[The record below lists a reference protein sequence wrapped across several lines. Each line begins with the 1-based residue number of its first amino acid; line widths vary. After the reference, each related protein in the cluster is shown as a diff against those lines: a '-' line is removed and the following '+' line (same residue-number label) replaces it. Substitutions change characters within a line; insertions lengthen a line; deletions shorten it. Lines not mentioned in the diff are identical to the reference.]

1 MEAAPSNDAMLTARL
16 RVPEHVVYRDFDDE
30 TVVLNLDSGQYH
42 GLNPTAAAMLSA
54 VDGAETVGGAAK
66 PPRGGPGGGA
76 PPRGGGR
83 GGGGGGRGP
92 ATGAPPAGGNRL
104 YARHFGLAR

>member
-54 VDGAETVGGAAK
+54 VNGAESVGGAVEPLAAELGQ
-66 PPRGGPGGGA
+66 PAEVIERDLLELCRALVDRGLVE
-76 PPRGGGR
+76 RDDSD
-83 GGGGGGRGP
+83 
-92 ATGAPPAGGNRL
+92 AG
-104 YARHFGLAR
+104 